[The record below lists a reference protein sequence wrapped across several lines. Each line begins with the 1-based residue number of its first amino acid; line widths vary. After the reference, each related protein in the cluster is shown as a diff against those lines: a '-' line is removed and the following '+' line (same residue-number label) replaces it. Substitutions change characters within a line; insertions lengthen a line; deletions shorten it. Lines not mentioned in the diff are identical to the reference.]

1 MSAKPT
7 QEQYEWH
14 EMERILFI
22 HFGPA
27 TWQGREGDDLST
39 PLAQIHPHAL
49 DTDQW
54 CEVAKSWGA
63 GQILYVAKHVG
74 GFCWWQTETSDYG
87 VKETPWKGGKG
98 DVLADLSKS
107 CRKYGLLLGVY
118 ICPRDDYHKAGN
130 SGIALDPA
138 NQDAYT
144 ALYRKQWTEVLS
156 RYGTISE
163 IWFDGNCIIPI
174 ADIIAKY
181 APHAMVFQSPSATIR
196 WGGNEEGHV
205 PYPAWNGVDRK
216 KLQEGATAA
225 DSNPDADA
233 WAPLEADTTLYEA
246 AWFWSEQKSQT
257 AKSIEQLME
266 IYYKTVGR
274 GAVLLLN
281 AAPDTSGR
289 IPDADVAI
297 YRQFGEELQRRFAN
311 PAAETTNEQGQK
323 FELDLGKATAI
334 DHAVIM
340 EDYREG
346 ERIREY
352 RVEGLEAPDAEN
364 WILLAEG
371 SAVGRM
377 KIDRFAP
384 KTLCKVRLVVNKA
397 AGEPLIRKFA
407 VYFAG
412 E

>member
-1 MSAKPT
+1 
-7 QEQYEWH
+7 
-14 EMERILFI
+14 
-22 HFGPA
+22 
-27 TWQGREGDDLST
+27 
-39 PLAQIHPHAL
+39 
-49 DTDQW
+49 
-54 CEVAKSWGA
+54 
-63 GQILYVAKHVG
+63 
-74 GFCWWQTETSDYG
+74 
-87 VKETPWKGGKG
+87 
-98 DVLADLSKS
+98 
-107 CRKYGLLLGVY
+107 
-118 ICPRDDYHKAGN
+118 
-130 SGIALDPA
+130 
-138 NQDAYT
+138 
-144 ALYRKQWTEVLS
+144 
-156 RYGTISE
+156 
-163 IWFDGNCIIPI
+163 
-174 ADIIAKY
+174 
-181 APHAMVFQSPSATIR
+181 MVFQSPSATIR

-352 RVEGLEAPDAEN
+352 RVEGLEAPGAEN
-364 WILLAEG
+364 WILLAKG

-377 KIDRFAP
+377 KIDRFAS

-397 AGEPLIRKFA
+397 AGEPLIRRFA